1 MAVLAG
7 LLFISCIER
16 SNPFD
21 PINARGTVAATVR
34 AANQAKLDALSA
46 QRAELA
52 AFLSEYLAGFSK
64 AQGENGVTSGINAA
78 VWAANLQTENSNIVI
93 EAANTALPESL
104 YAQLQYKTAFGLLT
118 ELAGYGPPPGFEER
132 RTRLKALASEVSGFM
147 SEVNSRNAPVDVY
160 PQSYRDSII
169 SPIARDTLAFSR
181 LSRSIDSGNA
191 AVADTNAAI
200 RLYNSGRLAEKRN
213 IELYNA
219 NMDFLRQSRGNKVIV
234 SADSLNAA
242 TKVAMAGDTLFL
254 GPGLYNVDLRFDN
267 SGTLN
272 EPIVVRGHPSK
283 TTVLTASTSV
293 SGGSAVVLSS
303 RSNIHFEDL
312 VFRKGGTSG
321 VKLIDFSRNIVF
333 RRCMFDSSGTW
344 GVEAID
350 SYFEMENS
358 LVINNG
364 GGIRATGIQGEDA
377 TFILLNNLIA
387 QNRGRGL
394 EALSAGGFIENC
406 TFSGNAGEGIYIRS
420 PTQSLSI
427 RNSIVSSNLIA
438 GIWREP
444 TTWVPNSLTVQYT
457 DVWGNDPVDWNLS
470 GITTEQ
476 VAEVMATN
484 YNFAPEFVDPANFN
498 YVLKPGSE
506 LADWEVNPPYL
517 KIGYRP

>member
-1 MAVLAG
+1 
-7 LLFISCIER
+7 
-16 SNPFD
+16 
-21 PINARGTVAATVR
+21 
-34 AANQAKLDALSA
+34 
-46 QRAELA
+46 
-52 AFLSEYLAGFSK
+52 
-64 AQGENGVTSGINAA
+64 AA

-219 NMDFLRQSRGNKVIV
+219 NMDLLRQSRGNKVIV

-242 TKVAMAGDTLFL
+242 TTVAMAGDTLFL

-333 RRCMFDSSGTW
+333 RR
-344 GVEAID
+344 
-350 SYFEMENS
+350 
-358 LVINNG
+358 
-364 GGIRATGIQGEDA
+364 
-377 TFILLNNLIA
+377 
-387 QNRGRGL
+387 
-394 EALSAGGFIENC
+394 
-406 TFSGNAGEGIYIRS
+406 
-420 PTQSLSI
+420 
-427 RNSIVSSNLIA
+427 
-438 GIWREP
+438 
-444 TTWVPNSLTVQYT
+444 
-457 DVWGNDPVDWNLS
+457 
-470 GITTEQ
+470 
-476 VAEVMATN
+476 
-484 YNFAPEFVDPANFN
+484 
-498 YVLKPGSE
+498 
-506 LADWEVNPPYL
+506 
-517 KIGYRP
+517 

>member
-1 MAVLAG
+1 
-7 LLFISCIER
+7 
-16 SNPFD
+16 
-21 PINARGTVAATVR
+21 
-34 AANQAKLDALSA
+34 
-46 QRAELA
+46 
-52 AFLSEYLAGFSK
+52 
-64 AQGENGVTSGINAA
+64 
-78 VWAANLQTENSNIVI
+78 
-93 EAANTALPESL
+93 
-104 YAQLQYKTAFGLLT
+104 
-118 ELAGYGPPPGFEER
+118 
-132 RTRLKALASEVSGFM
+132 
-147 SEVNSRNAPVDVY
+147 
-160 PQSYRDSII
+160 
-169 SPIARDTLAFSR
+169 
-181 LSRSIDSGNA
+181 
-191 AVADTNAAI
+191 
-200 RLYNSGRLAEKRN
+200 
-213 IELYNA
+213 
-219 NMDFLRQSRGNKVIV
+219 
-234 SADSLNAA
+234 
-242 TKVAMAGDTLFL
+242 
-254 GPGLYNVDLRFDN
+254 
-267 SGTLN
+267 
-272 EPIVVRGHPSK
+272 
-283 TTVLTASTSV
+283 
-293 SGGSAVVLSS
+293 
-303 RSNIHFEDL
+303 
-312 VFRKGGTSG
+312 
-321 VKLIDFSRNIVF
+321 
-333 RRCMFDSSGTW
+333 
-344 GVEAID
+344 ID